1 MPRAPLGYTP
11 GDRVGLALDLDGT
24 AYRDGS
30 VFVETMAYLA
40 VGGSTL
46 DLDAA
51 ERERL
56 RRTVLEV
63 ARYRGGE
70 PTRRRWAWVLR
81 ALGLVGTFGGPSL
94 AGDAFERIARVRA
107 GRSRPDSGASSASTS
122 ATRGSLDYDGMRRT
136 TLRGYGEVLRGRDRT
151 SVERATDRIV
161 RERLPVD
168 GRLRTVLGRVREA
181 GGEVAFVSDA
191 PAHLVRSY
199 AALLVDDARIRAT
212 AFGTEEGRYTG
223 RYEPVDKRAALETL
237 RGTRDW
243 DYVLAA
249 GDSAVDAEMADV
261 ADCFLAVAG
270 QGDGHR
276 RFEASNPAPLA
287 APASLRR
294 ALGPDRRTVRVG
306 PSEDL
311 ADALVAVLGA
321 AGVL

>member
-1 MPRAPLGYTP
+1 MPRTPLGYAP
-11 GDRVGLALDLDGT
+11 GDRIGLALDLDGT

-51 ERERL
+51 GRERL
-56 RRTVLEV
+56 RRAVLEV

-70 PTRRRWAWVLR
+70 PTRRRWAWTLR
-81 ALGLVGTFGGPSL
+81 ALGLVGTLAGPSL
-94 AGDAFERIARVRA
+94 AGDALERIARLRA
-107 GRSRPDSGASSASTS
+107 GWS
-122 ATRGSLDYDGMRRT
+122 TRGEVPVATSGTDGLGYVEMGRVVLD
-136 TLRGYGEVLRGRDRT
+136 GYGEVLRGRDRA

-161 RERLPVD
+161 RERLPTD
-168 GRLRTVLGRVREA
+168 GRLRTVLGRVREV
-181 GGEVAFVSDA
+181 GGEVALVSDA

-199 AALLVDDARIRAT
+199 AAMLVEDARIRAT
-212 AFGTEEGRYTG
+212 TFGTEEGRYTG

-237 RGTRDW
+237 RESRGW

-249 GDSAVDAEMADV
+249 GDSAVDAEMAAV

-276 RFEASNPAPLA
+276 RSAASNPIPLA

-294 ALGPDRRTVRVG
+294 ALGPDRRTVQVG
-306 PSEDL
+306 PNEGL
-311 ADALVAVLGA
+311 ADALVTVLRATGA
-321 AGVL
+321 L